1 MYTKFAG
8 LCKDTLATQGKC
20 RYDGKQSEYG
30 GQSTGR
36 VKIVRLLKES
46 VVMTGT
52 NQNMIQTQG
61 RNTSGAAAMRLKEG
75 DRMACVDVRPST
87 KLDGIESLLGNHHS
101 LVGLIRY
108 KWASVYLLP
117 KTVVKEIDRV
127 MKNFLWDNGGNSN
140 GRAKIAWKVVCRHK
154 DQGGLGI
161 KPLGEWNEGWKKLME
176 LRSKM
181 KPHVFHS
188 IGNGHTTSVWYD
200 EWKQNGPLFNVITKR
215 DIYDTRFNDSDKV
228 VDLIENGRWKWTSDC
243 YSRKVWEAIKGI
255 IMMEKENYAWDDII
269 GKVQT
274 MHCKNNIK
282 SVLSKIGT
290 AACVYVVW
298 RERNLRL
305 FQDEKRNEDV
315 LIKVVKDEIKWKL
328 ASLTVKESK
337 AIMAL
342 SSSCCYYYSSSSC
355 SISSQFR
362 KRLISVS
369 PRNAIFGVTSP
380 DDSPKQSL
388 SISAAADT
396 SSAKKARFVARRTES
411 IAVRPL
417 ERPLLEYMSLPASQ
431 YSVLDAQRI
440 ERIDDNTFRC
450 YVYKFKFFAFEVC
463 PVLLVR
469 VEEQPNGCSIN
480 LLSCKLEGSP
490 IVVAQND
497 KFDASM
503 VNRISCDRNLSSSTM
518 QQLTSDTVIEVSID
532 IPFPFQALPVESIES
547 SGTQVLE
554 QILKIMLPR
563 FMAQLVKDYEAWASG
578 DTSRQPLGNGGI

>member
-1 MYTKFAG
+1 
-8 LCKDTLATQGKC
+8 
-20 RYDGKQSEYG
+20 
-30 GQSTGR
+30 
-36 VKIVRLLKES
+36 
-46 VVMTGT
+46 
-52 NQNMIQTQG
+52 
-61 RNTSGAAAMRLKEG
+61 
-75 DRMACVDVRPST
+75 
-87 KLDGIESLLGNHHS
+87 
-101 LVGLIRY
+101 
-108 KWASVYLLP
+108 
-117 KTVVKEIDRV
+117 
-127 MKNFLWDNGGNSN
+127 
-140 GRAKIAWKVVCRHK
+140 
-154 DQGGLGI
+154 
-161 KPLGEWNEGWKKLME
+161 
-176 LRSKM
+176 
-181 KPHVFHS
+181 
-188 IGNGHTTSVWYD
+188 
-200 EWKQNGPLFNVITKR
+200 
-215 DIYDTRFNDSDKV
+215 
-228 VDLIENGRWKWTSDC
+228 
-243 YSRKVWEAIKGI
+243 
-255 IMMEKENYAWDDII
+255 
-269 GKVQT
+269 
-274 MHCKNNIK
+274 
-282 SVLSKIGT
+282 
-290 AACVYVVW
+290 
-298 RERNLRL
+298 
-305 FQDEKRNEDV
+305 
-315 LIKVVKDEIKWKL
+315 
-328 ASLTVKESK
+328 
-337 AIMAL
+337 MAL
-342 SSSCCYYYSSSSC
+342 SSSCYYYYSSSSSC

-362 KRLISVS
+362 KKLISVS
-369 PRNAIFGVTSP
+369 PRNAIFGVTSS
-380 DDSPKQSL
+380 DDSPKQQSL
-388 SISAAADT
+388 SVSAAADSS

-532 IPFPFQALPVESIES
+532 IPFPFQALPVETIES